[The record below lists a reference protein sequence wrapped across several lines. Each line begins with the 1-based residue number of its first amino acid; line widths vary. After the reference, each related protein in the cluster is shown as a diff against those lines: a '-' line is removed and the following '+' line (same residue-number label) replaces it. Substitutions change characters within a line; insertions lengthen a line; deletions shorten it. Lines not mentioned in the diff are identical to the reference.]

1 VYPFA
6 IACGAGILVVRGSPL
21 GVFGALFGMITAVLP
36 IFLGDGPPDDVD
48 AGYGLVCGILLGLA
62 MGRVAQLFLWPRTA
76 MQTFLERAA
85 AQLELCLRAL
95 GGAEP
100 GTGGA
105 ARGRDGAGLVSAY
118 AKQLTLLGQ
127 LHAQAHV
134 EPVERA
140 LDDGRR
146 AELLVVIQDL
156 FDACLGADPTPSGAE
171 EALLEES
178 EAALAPL
185 REALDRQ
192 AQALVASLAAVAGA
206 LRGAEPGPGSGLA
219 EARAAFE
226 SQLVALRARPDLAG
240 AAGARRTGEF
250 LARLAASRRLVDS
263 QLELEVWLAGWRRAQ
278 G

>member
-1 VYPFA
+1 
-6 IACGAGILVVRGSPL
+6 
-21 GVFGALFGMITAVLP
+21 MITAILP
-36 IFLGDGPPDDVD
+36 IFVGDGPPGDVD
-48 AGYGLVCGILLGLA
+48 AAYGLVCGVLLGLA
-62 MGRVAQLFLWPRTA
+62 TGRVAQLFLWPRTA

-95 GGAEP
+95 GGAELS
-100 GTGGA
+100 TEAA
-105 ARGRDGAGLVSAY
+105 ARGRNAAGLVSAY
-118 AKQLTLLGQ
+118 AKRLTLLGQ

-146 AELLVVIQDL
+146 AELLVVIEDL
-156 FDACLGADPTPSGAE
+156 FDASLGGDQTPSGE
-171 EALLEES
+171 EQALPEDVQ
-178 EAALAPL
+178 AALVPL
-185 REALDRQ
+185 RAALKRQ
-192 AQALVASLAAVAGA
+192 AEALVASLTTAVGA
-206 LRGAEPGPGSGLA
+206 LRGAELEPGSGLA
-219 EARAAFE
+219 EARAAVE
-226 SQLVALRARPDLAG
+226 SQLDALRARPDLAG

>member
-1 VYPFA
+1 
-6 IACGAGILVVRGSPL
+6 
-21 GVFGALFGMITAVLP
+21 
-36 IFLGDGPPDDVD
+36 
-48 AGYGLVCGILLGLA
+48 
-62 MGRVAQLFLWPRTA
+62 
-76 MQTFLERAA
+76 MQAFLERAA

-100 GTGGA
+100 STEAA
-105 ARGRDGAGLVSAY
+105 ARRRDAASLVSGY

-146 AELLVVIQDL
+146 AELLVVIEDL
-156 FDACLGADPTPSGAE
+156 FDASLAGDQTPSGEQETLPE
-171 EALLEES
+171 EVG
-178 EAALAPL
+178 AALAPL
-185 REALDRQ
+185 REALHRE
-192 AQALVASLAAVAGA
+192 AEALVASLTTAAGA
-206 LRGAEPGPGSGLA
+206 LRGGEPEPGSGLA
-219 EARAAFE
+219 AARAAVE
-226 SQLVALRARPDLAG
+226 SQLDALRARTDLAR

-263 QLELEVWLAGWRRAQ
+263 QLRLEAWLAEWRKAQ